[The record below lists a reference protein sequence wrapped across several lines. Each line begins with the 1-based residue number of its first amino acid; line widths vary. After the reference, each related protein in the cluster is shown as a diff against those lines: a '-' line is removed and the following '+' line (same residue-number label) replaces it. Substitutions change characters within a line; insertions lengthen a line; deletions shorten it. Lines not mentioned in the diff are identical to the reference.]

1 MGRELLGL
9 QGACSLAFL
18 TYIYSINIKDLMCFL
33 TMKMVYIFGIYL
45 PIDTKLM
52 SQKIKKIKILL
63 KVFLNNRNVLHLILH
78 IVVVQQLA

>member
-1 MGRELLGL
+1 
-9 QGACSLAFL
+9 
-18 TYIYSINIKDLMCFL
+18 MCFL
-33 TMKMVYIFGIYL
+33 IMKMVYIFGIYL